1 MMTSPHLNSDT
12 QIDAQDSMAFSLL
25 HEKVQRWIWT
35 QKWTELRD
43 IQEQS
48 IAHILPGDRDVL
60 IAAATAGGKTEA
72 AFLPICSQLVSVSPE
87 SIQVLYL
94 SPLKALINDQFERLS
109 DLCLE
114 LDIPVHRWHGDVA
127 QSYKRRVL
135 QKPNGILL
143 ITPESL
149 EALFIRQGHQA
160 KTIFSRLCYIVI
172 DELHSFLGTE
182 RGRQVQSL
190 IHRLEIILQRQ
201 VPCIGLSATLGDM
214 DLATNY
220 LHPRTDYPCQLII
233 SAEGG
238 QELKLQLR
246 GVCVLTPDPKKTK
259 EHDGSRQDISNDLFK
274 KLRGTSNL
282 IFANRRADVE
292 DYADQ
297 LRRLSEYRCVPN
309 EFWAHHGSL
318 SKELRE
324 DIEEKLKDTSRPLT
338 AVCTSTLELGIDIG
352 TVTSIAQIEV
362 PPSVASMRQRL
373 GRSGRRGEP
382 AIMRIYIRELE
393 ITDTTP
399 PQDCLRAELV
409 QTIAMVQ
416 LLIKRWYE
424 PPITGRLHFSTLIQQ
439 TLSVIAQYGG
449 ATAQQLWRG
458 LCGQGP
464 FMGIDQRLYAQF
476 LKCLGRR
483 DLLQQMSDG
492 TLVLGMVGER
502 LVNHYSF
509 YTAFQ
514 TPEEYQLM
522 SEGTLLGTLPI
533 SFPLFEGAYII
544 FFGKRWK
551 VIHVQENKK
560 IVELVPAEGGR
571 PPVFGG
577 TAALVHDRVRQ
588 EMKAV
593 YLSEDI
599 PPFLD
604 ANARDML
611 GEGRDFFRRYN
622 LANRTL
628 FTHGN
633 DTLIFPWCGDQILY
647 TILVQL
653 KALGLNATYEGI
665 ALNVANIDAST
676 LHTTIQKLIDKKP
689 PDPIDLARVVDN
701 KIAEKYDHYLSDD
714 LMDMEFAT
722 KNFDMQKTYC
732 VLGDIASVKRRI

>member
-1 MMTSPHLNSDT
+1 MMNSPHLNSDT
-12 QIDAQDSMAFSLL
+12 QTDAQDSMAFSLL

-72 AFLPICSQLVSVSPE
+72 AFLPICSQLVGVSSE

-149 EALFIRQGHQA
+149 EALFIRQGLRA
-160 KTIFSRLCYIVI
+160 KTIFSKLSYIVI

-190 IHRLEIILQRQ
+190 IHRLELILQRQ

-259 EHDGSRQDISNDLFK
+259 EHDGSRQDIRNDLFK

-352 TVTSIAQIEV
+352 TVTSIAQIGV

-399 PQDCLRAELV
+399 PQDRLRAELV

-439 TLSVIAQYGG
+439 TLSIIAQYGG

-464 FMGIDQRLYAQF
+464 FMGIDRRLYAQF

-514 TPEEYQLM
+514 TPEEYQLI

-628 FTHGN
+628 FTYGN

-647 TILVQL
+647 TFLVQL

-665 ALNVANIDAST
+665 ALNVANTDAST
-676 LHTTIQKLIDKKP
+676 LHTTIQKLIERKP
-689 PDPIDLARVVDN
+689 PNPTDLARVVDN
-701 KIAEKYDHYLSDD
+701 KIAEKHDHYLSDD
-714 LMDMEFAT
+714 LMALEFAN
-722 KNFDMQKTYC
+722 KNFDLQNTYC
-732 VLGDIASVKRRI
+732 VLDDIVSEKN

>member
-1 MMTSPHLNSDT
+1 MMNSPHLNSDT
-12 QIDAQDSMAFSLL
+12 QTDAQDSMAFSLL

-149 EALFIRQGHQA
+149 EALFIRQGLRA
-160 KTIFSRLCYIVI
+160 KTIFSKLSYIVI

-352 TVTSIAQIEV
+352 TVTSIAQIGV

-399 PQDCLRAELV
+399 PQDRLRAELV

>member
-1 MMTSPHLNSDT
+1 MMTSPRLNSDPQT
-12 QIDAQDSMAFSLL
+12 DAQNSQAFSLL
-25 HEKVQRWIWT
+25 HESVQRWIWA

-43 IQEQS
+43 IQEQA
-48 IAHILPGDRDVL
+48 IRHIGLGDRDVL

-72 AFLPICSQLVSVSPE
+72 AFLPICSQLVGVSAESV
-87 SIQVLYL
+87 QVLYL

-127 QSYKRRVL
+127 QSFKRRVL

-149 EALFIRQGHQA
+149 EALFIRHGLQA
-160 KTIFSRLCYIVI
+160 KATFSKLSYIVI
-172 DELHSFLGTE
+172 DELHSFIGTE
-182 RGRQVQSL
+182 RGRQLQSL
-190 IHRLEIILQRQ
+190 IHRLELILQRE

-214 DLATNY
+214 ALATNY
-220 LHPRTDYPCQLII
+220 LHPGKDYPCQLII
-233 SAEGG
+233 SGEGG
-238 QELKLQLR
+238 QELQLQLR
-246 GVCVLTPDPKKTK
+246 GAYVLAPDPDGEEK
-259 EHDGSRQDISNDLFK
+259 HDGSIQDISDDLFK

-282 IFANRRADVE
+282 IFANRRTDVE
-292 DYADQ
+292 GYADL
-297 LRRLSEYRCVPN
+297 LRRLSDSKHVPN
-309 EFWAHHGSL
+309 EFWPHHGSL
-318 SKELRE
+318 AKELRE
-324 DIEEKLKDTSRPLT
+324 DVEEKLKDTSRPST

-352 TVTSIAQIEV
+352 AVTSIAQIGT

-393 ITDTTP
+393 ITDKTP
-399 PQDCLRAELV
+399 PQDRLRAELV

-424 PPITGRLHFSTLIQQ
+424 PPIIGRLHFSTLIQQ
-439 TLSVIAQYGG
+439 TLSIIAQYGG

-458 LCGQGP
+458 LCDRGP
-464 FMGIDQRLYAQF
+464 FKGIDQQVYAAF
-476 LKCLGRR
+476 LKCLGQRE
-483 DLLQQMSDG
+483 LLQQMSDG

-509 YTAFQ
+509 YTAFH

-522 SEGTLLGTLPI
+522 SGGTLLGTLPI

-544 FFGKRWK
+544 FSGKRWR
-551 VIHVQENKK
+551 VVQVHVDKK
-560 IVELVPAEGGR
+560 IVELIPAAGGR

-593 YLSEDI
+593 YLSKDI

-604 ANARDML
+604 ADARDML
-611 GEGRDFFRRYN
+611 REGRDFFRRYN
-622 LANRTL
+622 LENCAL

-633 DTLIFPWCGDQILY
+633 DTLIFPWCGDQALY
-647 TILVQL
+647 TMLVQL
-653 KALGLNATYEGI
+653 KAIGLNATYEGV
-665 ALNVANIDAST
+665 ALNVANIDGAALSK
-676 LHTTIQKLIDKKP
+676 TIQKLIQDEP
-689 PDPIDLARVVDN
+689 SDPIDLARFVEN
-701 KIAEKYDHYLSDD
+701 KVTEKHDHYLSDD
-714 LMDMEFAT
+714 LMNMEFAN
-722 KNFDMQKTYC
+722 KNFDLKNAYKI
-732 VLGDIASVKRRI
+732 LGGMVSEDT